1 VLLLLDTHVWVWA
14 VEGNVRRIGRRTRQ
28 LLARAGSQDALR
40 ISPATVFELTALH
53 TAGRVRLTRPIDQW
67 VRDALEAAGVR
78 IAALSPVIAL
88 DAGQIPRA
96 ALGDP
101 LDRLLVATARQ
112 MNATFLTSDSRILEY
127 AVHTGNVHAHDA
139 SR

>member
-53 TAGRVRLTRPIDQW
+53 TAGRLRLTRPVDQW
-67 VRDALEAAGVR
+67 VRDALEGAGVR
-78 IAALSPVIAL
+78 IAALSPAIAL
-88 DAGQIPRA
+88 DAGQIPRG

-101 LDRLLVATARQ
+101 LDRLLIATARQ
-112 MNATFLTSDSRILEY
+112 VNATFLTSDTRILEY
-127 AVHTGNVHAHDA
+127 AVDTGNVRVNDA
-139 SR
+139 SL

>member
-28 LLARAGSQDALR
+28 LVARAGSQDAVR

-53 TAGRVRLTRPIDQW
+53 TAGRLRLTRPIDQW
-67 VRDALEAAGVR
+67 VRDALEGAGVR
-78 IAALSPVIAL
+78 VAALSPAIAL

-112 MNATFLTSDSRILEY
+112 VNATFLTSDTRILEY
-127 AVHTGNVHAHDA
+127 AAHTGNVRAHDA
-139 SR
+139 RV